1 MSPRG
6 IFSQTH
12 LLSPAAAAAI
22 GFVTVCVES
31 VPLHYCEGLGEWRHA
46 AFRVLYSK
54 IESKFEFAV
63 QDTIKSPNLK
73 PAQPETLSR

>member
-22 GFVTVCVES
+22 GFVPVCVES

-46 AFRVLYSK
+46 AFRVFY
-54 IESKFEFAV
+54 SKFEFAV
-63 QDTIKSPNLK
+63 QDTIKTPNLK